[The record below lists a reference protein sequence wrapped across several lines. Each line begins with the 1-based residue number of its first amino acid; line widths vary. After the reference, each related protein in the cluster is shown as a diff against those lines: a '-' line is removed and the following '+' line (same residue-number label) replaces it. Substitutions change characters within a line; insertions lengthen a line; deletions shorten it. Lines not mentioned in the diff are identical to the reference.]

1 MTRDLQPKGD
11 SLVGK
16 SVIDAIQCGE
26 RAFESG
32 DRLRGEFR
40 ATDAEPGS
48 REKLA
53 ILAHRIQSG
62 LPLWHP
68 DDRHAEDG
76 PFLEEL

>member
-1 MTRDLQPKGD
+1 M
-11 SLVGK
+11 GK
-16 SVIDAIQCGE
+16 SVTGAMHDGDYP
-26 RAFESG
+26 FEAG
-32 DRLRGEFR
+32 DRLRDQFR

-76 PFLEEL
+76 PFPEES